1 MTQEEML
8 QSRLRAVLETIR
20 TETTSELLV
29 AEYERIHRELT
40 RQQDQRQFK

>member
-29 AEYERIHRELT
+29 AEYERIHREIT
-40 RQQDQRQFK
+40 RIQDQREFK